1 MTLFTISL
9 TVFLAYIFTSIL
21 LFGVPRSLSQTY
33 YLFERRKKGLGAM
46 FTLFMWMTGFP
57 LLIAWIDVLQND
69 WDFLPFV
76 AVASLMFVGT
86 ATAYRVPMTRE
97 VHLLSALLSALSSV
111 LWSVIYGSVGHL
123 IIIILLTLIIVM
135 YNNRNRVFWLEMG
148 AFINIYFQI
157 LYLL

>member
-21 LFGVPRSLSQTY
+21 LFGVPISLSQTY

-46 FTLFMWMTGFP
+46 FTSFMWMTGFP
-57 LLIAWIDVLQND
+57 LLIIWIDVLQND

-86 ATAYRVPMTRE
+86 ATAYRVTMTRE

-111 LWSVIYGSVGHL
+111 LWSVLYGSIGHL
-123 IIIILLTLIIVM
+123 IVIILLTLIIVM
-135 YNNRNRVFWLEMG
+135 YNNKNRVFWLEMG
-148 AFINIYFQI
+148 AFTNIYIQI
-157 LYLL
+157 FILL